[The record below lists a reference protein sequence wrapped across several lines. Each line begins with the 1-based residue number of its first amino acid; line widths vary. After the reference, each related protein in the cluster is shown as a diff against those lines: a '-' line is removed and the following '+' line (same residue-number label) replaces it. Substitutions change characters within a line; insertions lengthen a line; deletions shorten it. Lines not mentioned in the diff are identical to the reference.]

1 MANLAH
7 FSYFPI
13 IIAAL
18 LVVDTEAILLIDGIV
33 LEES

>member
-7 FSYFPI
+7 FSCFPI
-13 IIAAL
+13 IFIAL